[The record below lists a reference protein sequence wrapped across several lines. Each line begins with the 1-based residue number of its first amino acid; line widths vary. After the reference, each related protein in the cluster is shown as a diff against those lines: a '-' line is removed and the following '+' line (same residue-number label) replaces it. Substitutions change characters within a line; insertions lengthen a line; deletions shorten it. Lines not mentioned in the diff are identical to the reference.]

1 VWSYNPSA
9 VGKCRLAG
17 RKITLYFSLNDQNR
31 KEIPLRIVA
40 RLKLG
45 YYPLPVEQGPLLR
58 ARLLF
63 PEAPTAAL
71 DPCCGT
77 GAALRALTA
86 ASNTTLYGVELD
98 SNRAEAAEASGI
110 QTIQGNAFD
119 VRARVERL
127 SFLYLN
133 PPYDFE
139 VGPRSNERMEKLFL
153 GHTYA
158 WLKPKGVLLMVI
170 PCNAVYDVADTLS
183 TRFTDIAIYLLVGE
197 ESEKYNQCAIFG
209 VRHNN
214 NGNDTVRWRQNIH
227 RMMYTPRSLP
237 VLTPEVDRMYS
248 VPPNGNV
255 EIYYTGLPLDE
266 IEDRLVTSNAWKH
279 AVPLL
284 LPKQEVAEGHPLTP
298 LHGGHVGL
306 LTTAG
311 MLNGKI
317 RNAPDPDAH
326 LAHWRP
332 IKHTTTTVEYE
343 DNIEITRTRERF
355 SNEVAIVFVDGRT
368 QILTETKQ
376 DEPEVEDGEDSET
389 PEDSAAAAEFAGD
402 DKEDGSCKLFQLG
415 RLTMSRGVQALV
427 VDGFDLG
434 HLLARYKRGE
444 WGDTDQEDI
453 DANNRAVMH
462 DARIF
467 SSYEVPESPDGRI
480 WIITEHDR
488 SSTNVILPSEY

>member
-1 VWSYNPSA
+1 M
-9 VGKCRLAG
+9 
-17 RKITLYFSLNDQNR
+17 
-31 KEIPLRIVA
+31 RIAA

-45 YYPLPVEQGPLLR
+45 YYPLPVEQGPMLR
-58 ARLLF
+58 ARLAF
-63 PEAPTAAL
+63 PEAPTSAV

-77 GAALRALTA
+77 GAALHALTT
-86 ASNTTLYGVELD
+86 ASNTTPYGVELD
-98 SNRAEAAEASGI
+98 ANRADSAKESGI
-110 QTIQGNAFD
+110 QTIQGNVFD
-119 VRARVERL
+119 VRARVERF

-139 VGPRSNERMEKLFL
+139 VGPRANERMEKLFL

-170 PCNAVYDVADTLS
+170 PCNAVYDVMDTLS
-183 TRFTDIAIYLLVGE
+183 TRFKEIAIYRLAGA
-197 ESEKYNQCAIFG
+197 ESEKYNQCAVFG

-214 NGNDTVRWRQNIH
+214 NGHETIQWRQNIS
-227 RMMYTPRSLP
+227 RMMSYPKNLP

-248 VPPNGNV
+248 VPPSGNV

-266 IEDRLVTSNAWKH
+266 IEDRLITSNAWKA

-284 LPKQEVAEGHPLTP
+284 LPKREVAGGNPITP

-306 LTTAG
+306 LATAG
-311 MLNGKI
+311 MLNGKF
-317 RNAPDPDAH
+317 RKAPDPEAH

-332 IKHTTTTVEYE
+332 IKHTTTTVEIE
-343 DNIEITRTRERF
+343 DNMEITRTRERF
-355 SNEVAIVFVDGRT
+355 SNELAIVFVSGKT

-376 DEPEVEDGEDSET
+376 DEPMVEEGEGAEDSQT
-389 PEDSAAAAEFAGD
+389 PADAAAAVEFEED
-402 DKEDGSCKLFQLG
+402 DDDVDDDAADLVEVSRLNSPGSCKLFQLG
-415 RLTMSRGVQALV
+415 RLTMTRGVQALV

-434 HLLARYKRGE
+434 QLLARYKRGE
-444 WGDTDQEDI
+444 WGDSDPEDI
-453 DANNRAVMH
+453 DSNNLAVKKG

-467 SSYEVPESPDGRI
+467 SSYEVPESPDGRV

-488 SSTNVILPSEY
+488 SSTNVTLPSEY